1 MIYGM
6 YSVKDIKTGYLPPTF
21 DMNDLSAMRNFEHAC
36 MNEDSLFFTHP
47 SDYQLYKVGSFDT
60 ETGSITDE
68 IVFLMDA
75 PVGKEVK

>member
-75 PVGKEVK
+75 PAGKEVK

>member
-1 MIYGM
+1 MIYGI

-47 SDYQLYKVGSFDT
+47 ADYQLYKVGSFDT